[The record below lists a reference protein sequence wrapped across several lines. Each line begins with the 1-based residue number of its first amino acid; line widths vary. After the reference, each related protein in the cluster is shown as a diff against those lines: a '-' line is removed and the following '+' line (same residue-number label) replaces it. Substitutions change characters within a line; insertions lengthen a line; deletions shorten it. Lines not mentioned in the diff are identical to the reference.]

1 MSESVDQVLHWAKE
15 AQSMGVPVDWRRMA
29 ELINEAAKLQVE
41 RLENEL
47 EAQGEI
53 LDAHCE
59 IKSAKRT
66 GEDEGEAG
74 GLVDES

>member
-47 EAQGEI
+47 EA
-53 LDAHCE
+53 HRE

-66 GEDEGEAG
+66 GEDEGDAG